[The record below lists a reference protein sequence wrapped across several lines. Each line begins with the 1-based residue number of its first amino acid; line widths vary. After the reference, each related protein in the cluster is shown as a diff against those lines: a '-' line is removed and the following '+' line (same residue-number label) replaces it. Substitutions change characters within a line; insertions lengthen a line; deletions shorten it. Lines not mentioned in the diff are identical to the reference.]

1 MVPNLGD
8 METHSHS
15 YTFAHNMKLELQFVY
30 LIQNTSQIREA
41 RDLNFSSFY
50 DFSIGFWKC
59 SYSVE
64 SLFSI

>member
-30 LIQNTSQIREA
+30 LIQNTSEIRETIFFFILNL
-41 RDLNFSSFY
+41 DLYFKSVRIDLTFY
-50 DFSIGFWKC
+50 
-59 SYSVE
+59 
-64 SLFSI
+64 LL

>member
-30 LIQNTSQIREA
+30 LTQNTSQIRETIFFFILNL
-41 RDLNFSSFY
+41 DLYFKSVRIDLTFY
-50 DFSIGFWKC
+50 
-59 SYSVE
+59 
-64 SLFSI
+64 LL